1 MTAAQASLHHIMT
14 STNQAS
20 VAMLLPSIT
29 ADERVLQQHLK
40 ALDMVTEVG
49 QLTSS
54 LSLQDIMAQMSQVK
68 HMAAE
73 EKLRKQG
80 TPPYVPPGGWKQDPT
95 KSLTIGSSKPVFI
108 PSSQDHSI
116 ARFHLPPP
124 KWDRSADMD
133 PLLKKA
139 LYRIPCRDPSGKIFF
154 SVERDSKG
162 DKIFDTSSSEVCN
175 YYHTFF
181 SACHTYSYIQFEHSS
196 M

>member
-1 MTAAQASLHHIMT
+1 MT
-14 STNQAS
+14 TNNLAT
-20 VAMLLPSIT
+20 VAMLLPTIT
-29 ADERVLQQHLK
+29 ADERVLKQHLK
-40 ALDMVTEVG
+40 QLDMVAEVG

-54 LSLQDIMAQMSQVK
+54 LSMADILDQMRRVK
-68 HMAAE
+68 EMAAE

-80 TPPYVPPGGWKQDPT
+80 PPNYVPPGGWKQDPT

-108 PSSQDHSI
+108 PSHQDHSI

-162 DKIFDTSSSEVCN
+162 DKPHLS
-175 YYHTFF
+175 
-181 SACHTYSYIQFEHSS
+181 Q
-196 M
+196 